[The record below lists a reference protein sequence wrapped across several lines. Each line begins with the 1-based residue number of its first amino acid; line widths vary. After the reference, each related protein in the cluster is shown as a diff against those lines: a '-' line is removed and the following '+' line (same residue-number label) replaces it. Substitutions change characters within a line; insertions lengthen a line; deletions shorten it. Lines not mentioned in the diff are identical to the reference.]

1 MPETAAP
8 APANS
13 PQEAEILAALGRRS
27 VVLVGMMGVGKSTIG
42 RRLATRLRLPF
53 FDADIEIEAAAGMS
67 IPDIF
72 LAHGEPYFRDGEA
85 RVIARLLDSGPAV
98 IATGGGAYTERE
110 ETRKRIRDKA
120 VSIWLK
126 ADLDVIMKRVKR
138 RADRPLLQTE
148 DPAAT
153 VSRFLEAR
161 EPVYQSADL
170 TVLSRDVPHDRIVDE
185 CIDALH
191 ARLCRKPC
199 VDGPKID
206 ASDGYNGYNGR
217 DERHAMTAPLK
228 HSDPITVDVALGDR
242 AYDIVIG
249 RDVLPSLGARVAALR
264 PGVRTAIVTDRTVA
278 KHWLEQT
285 QASLAAAGIPASH
298 VVVDEGEGSKTY
310 AGLEKVSEALIAAK
324 IERNDLVIALGGGVV
339 GDLAGF
345 AAAVLRRGVDFV
357 QVPTS
362 LLAQVDS
369 SVGGKTGINSPQ
381 GKNLLGAFHQP
392 LLVIADTSVLDT
404 LSPRQFRSGY
414 AEVAKY
420 GVLGD
425 EAFFAWLEAN
435 HSDIFSGGAAREHAI
450 ATSCRAKAAI
460 VSRDERETG
469 ERALLNLGHTFG
481 HALEAATGFSDRLF
495 HGEGVAVGMVLAA
508 EFSAQLGMISQ
519 ADAARVERH
528 LASVGLP
535 THLQDI
541 AGFAQEGL
549 ADADALM
556 ALMAQDKKVKR
567 GKLTFIL
574 LEAVGRAVI
583 ANDVEPSLVR
593 DFLKAKLA
601 KS

>member
-1 MPETAAP
+1 
-8 APANS
+8 
-13 PQEAEILAALGRRS
+13 
-27 VVLVGMMGVGKSTIG
+27 
-42 RRLATRLRLPF
+42 
-53 FDADIEIEAAAGMS
+53 
-67 IPDIF
+67 
-72 LAHGEPYFRDGEA
+72 
-85 RVIARLLDSGPAV
+85 
-98 IATGGGAYTERE
+98 
-110 ETRKRIRDKA
+110 
-120 VSIWLK
+120 
-126 ADLDVIMKRVKR
+126 
-138 RADRPLLQTE
+138 
-148 DPAAT
+148 
-153 VSRFLEAR
+153 
-161 EPVYQSADL
+161 
-170 TVLSRDVPHDRIVDE
+170 
-185 CIDALH
+185 
-191 ARLCRKPC
+191 
-199 VDGPKID
+199 
-206 ASDGYNGYNGR
+206 
-217 DERHAMTAPLK
+217 MTAPLK
-228 HSDPITVDVALGDR
+228 HSADITVDVALGDR

-249 RDVLPSLGARVAALR
+249 RGVLASLGARVAALR

-278 KHWLEQT
+278 KHWLEQ
-285 QASLAAAGIPASH
+285 AERSLTEAGIPTSR
-298 VVVDEGEGSKTY
+298 VIVEEGEVSKTY
-310 AGLEKVSEALIAAK
+310 AGLEKVSEALIAAR

-345 AAAVLRRGVDFV
+345 AAAILRRGVDFV

-392 LLVIADTSVLDT
+392 VLVIADTSVLDT
-404 LSPRQFRSGY
+404 LSPRQFRAGY

-425 EAFFAWLEAN
+425 EALFTWLEAN
-435 HSDIFSGGAAREHAI
+435 HADIFSGGAAREHAI

-460 VSRDERETG
+460 VSRDERENG

-495 HGEGVAVGMVLAA
+495 HGEGVSVGMVLAA
-508 EFSAQLGMISQ
+508 EFSARLGMISE
-519 ADAARVERH
+519 ADAARIERH

-574 LEAVGRAVI
+574 LQAIGRAVV
-583 ANDVEPSLVR
+583 ANDVEPALVR
-593 DFLKAKLA
+593 DFLQQKL
-601 KS
+601 SG

>member
-1 MPETAAP
+1 
-8 APANS
+8 
-13 PQEAEILAALGRRS
+13 
-27 VVLVGMMGVGKSTIG
+27 
-42 RRLATRLRLPF
+42 
-53 FDADIEIEAAAGMS
+53 
-67 IPDIF
+67 
-72 LAHGEPYFRDGEA
+72 
-85 RVIARLLDSGPAV
+85 
-98 IATGGGAYTERE
+98 
-110 ETRKRIRDKA
+110 
-120 VSIWLK
+120 
-126 ADLDVIMKRVKR
+126 
-138 RADRPLLQTE
+138 
-148 DPAAT
+148 
-153 VSRFLEAR
+153 
-161 EPVYQSADL
+161 
-170 TVLSRDVPHDRIVDE
+170 
-185 CIDALH
+185 
-191 ARLCRKPC
+191 
-199 VDGPKID
+199 
-206 ASDGYNGYNGR
+206 
-217 DERHAMTAPLK
+217 MTAPLK
-228 HSDPITVDVALGDR
+228 HSADITVDVALGDR

-264 PGVRTAIVTDRTVA
+264 PGVRTAVVTDRTVA
-278 KHWLEQT
+278 KHWLAQT
-285 QASLAAAGIPASH
+285 ESSLAAAGIPTSRII
-298 VVVDEGEGSKTY
+298 VEEGEGSKSY
-310 AGLEKVSEALIAAK
+310 SGLEKVSEALIAAR

-345 AAAVLRRGVDFV
+345 AAAILRRGVDFV

-392 LLVIADTSVLDT
+392 VLVIADTSVLDT
-404 LSPRQFRSGY
+404 LSPRQFRAGY

-420 GVLGD
+420 GALGD

-435 HSDIFSGGAAREHAI
+435 HADIFSGGSAREHAI

-481 HALEAATGFSDRLF
+481 HALEAVTGFSDRLF
-495 HGEGVAVGMVLAA
+495 HGEGVSVGMVLAA
-508 EFSAQLGMISQ
+508 EFSAKLGMIAEQ
-519 ADAARVERH
+519 DVVRIERH
-528 LASVGLP
+528 LAAVGLP

-583 ANDVEPSLVR
+583 ANDVEPALVR
-593 DFLKAKLA
+593 DFLQAKLA
-601 KS
+601 KA

>member
-1 MPETAAP
+1 
-8 APANS
+8 
-13 PQEAEILAALGRRS
+13 
-27 VVLVGMMGVGKSTIG
+27 
-42 RRLATRLRLPF
+42 
-53 FDADIEIEAAAGMS
+53 
-67 IPDIF
+67 
-72 LAHGEPYFRDGEA
+72 
-85 RVIARLLDSGPAV
+85 
-98 IATGGGAYTERE
+98 
-110 ETRKRIRDKA
+110 
-120 VSIWLK
+120 
-126 ADLDVIMKRVKR
+126 
-138 RADRPLLQTE
+138 
-148 DPAAT
+148 
-153 VSRFLEAR
+153 
-161 EPVYQSADL
+161 
-170 TVLSRDVPHDRIVDE
+170 
-185 CIDALH
+185 
-191 ARLCRKPC
+191 
-199 VDGPKID
+199 
-206 ASDGYNGYNGR
+206 
-217 DERHAMTAPLK
+217 MTAPLK

-249 RDVLPSLGARVAALR
+249 RDVLQSLGARVA
-264 PGVRTAIVTDRTVA
+264 GT
-278 KHWLEQT
+278 
-285 QASLAAAGIPASH
+285 AAGRAHRHRHRPHRGKALAGGDRGVAGAAGVPASR
-298 VVVDEGEGSKTY
+298 VVVEEGEGSKTY
-310 AGLEKVSEALIAAK
+310 AGLEKVREALIAAK

-345 AAAVLRRGVDFV
+345 AAAILRRGVDFV

-392 LLVIADTSVLDT
+392 VLVIADTAVLDT
-404 LSPRQFRSGY
+404 LSPRQFRAGY

-425 EAFFAWLEAN
+425 EAFFAWLENN
-435 HSDIFSGGAAREHAI
+435 HADIFSGSAAREHAI

-508 EFSAQLGMISQ
+508 EFSAQLGMIPQ
-519 ADAARVERH
+519 ADAARVKRH

-535 THLQDI
+535 TRLQDI
-541 AGFAQEGL
+541 AGFTQEGL
-549 ADADALM
+549 ADADALL

-583 ANDVEPSLVR
+583 ANDVEPALVR
-593 DFLKAKLA
+593 AFLQQKL
-601 KS
+601 SG